1 MNIKQEFSHPID
13 AIPTLPRMKE
23 SLREESADL
32 WIPTVGGKKAI
43 RNDEPAYEKCDKLPL
58 TPAK

>member
-1 MNIKQEFSHPID
+1 
-13 AIPTLPRMKE
+13 MKE